1 MSSILEVKGLTKKF
15 GSFTAVNQLDF
26 EVTKGQV
33 FGILGPNGS
42 GKTTSL
48 SMILTLLK
56 TNGGDVK
63 IFGSDDLTSGRK
75 KMGVTLETAGFL
87 PNYSAEK
94 NLQMSA
100 LIKKV
105 PFKDID
111 RVLELVDLE
120 RVRKKKYKS
129 FSYGMKQ
136 RLAIA
141 GALLGDPDVLVF
153 DEPTNGLDPHGIIDI
168 RNLITKLAAQGKTII
183 VASHLLVEME
193 RVCTDIIIISKGKLI
208 KQGKLESFLGEY
220 ETLENAF
227 IQLTAH

>member
-1 MSSILEVKGLTKKF
+1 
-15 GSFTAVNQLDF
+15 
-26 EVTKGQV
+26 
-33 FGILGPNGS
+33 
-42 GKTTSL
+42 
-48 SMILTLLK
+48 
-56 TNGGDVK
+56 
-63 IFGSDDLTSGRK
+63 
-75 KMGVTLETAGFL
+75 TAGFL

-193 RVCTDIIIISKGKLI
+193 RVCTDIIII
-208 KQGKLESFLGEY
+208 
-220 ETLENAF
+220 
-227 IQLTAH
+227 